1 MMIEPL
7 TVNGIFPSWNK
18 GNSATSKI
26 AVFFRINGVFME
38 NKFPAPGEIFHKSQ
52 SSDLAKYGDIGTKM
66 RPPVEGCNTYIQ
78 TFFYMKLQPGD
89 FFIIFI

>member
-1 MMIEPL
+1 
-7 TVNGIFPSWNK
+7 
-18 GNSATSKI
+18 
-26 AVFFRINGVFME
+26 ME

-89 FFIIFI
+89 FFYYIYLILHLKLSSIQVMLIFF